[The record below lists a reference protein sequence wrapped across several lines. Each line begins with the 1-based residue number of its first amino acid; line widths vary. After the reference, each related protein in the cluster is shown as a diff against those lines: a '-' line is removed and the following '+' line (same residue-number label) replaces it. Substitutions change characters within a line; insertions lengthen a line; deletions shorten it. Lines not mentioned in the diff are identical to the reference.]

1 MRWACIL
8 LVLSGLSLATN
19 FALAKG
25 VYLSP
30 QAFLQQSFGSSSLV
44 SQALWLDDAD
54 KQQAKAIFRRD
65 YVGFRVRYW
74 QDGQDG
80 QKTAWILDEIG
91 KTRPITFGVV
101 VTGDQIENVTVLE
114 FRESR
119 GSEIRHPF
127 FTEQFVGLK
136 LAGEGADL
144 SDSVDGITG
153 ATLSVRAATRV
164 ARFALYLSTQVT
176 SNAQTRLDE

>member
-1 MRWACIL
+1 MRWTRTL
-8 LVLSGLSLATN
+8 LVSIALVLATS
-19 FALAKG
+19 FAMAKG

-30 QAFLQQSFGSSSLV
+30 QEFLQQSFGSFSQG

-54 KQQAKAIFRRD
+54 KQQDKAIFHRD

-74 QDGQDG
+74 QDGQ
-80 QKTAWILDEIG
+80 KTAWILNDIG

-119 GSEIRHPF
+119 GGEIRHPF
-127 FTEQFVGLK
+127 FTKQFAGLK

-164 ARFALYLSTQVT
+164 ARFALYLSTRVT
-176 SNAQTRLDE
+176 SNTQARLDE

>member
-1 MRWACIL
+1 MRWIRSL
-8 LVLSGLSLATN
+8 LLIIGLALATG
-19 FALAKG
+19 FAMAKG

-30 QAFLQQSFGSSSLV
+30 EEFLQQSFGSSSQA
-44 SQALWLDDAD
+44 SQALWLDDVD
-54 KQQAKAIFRRD
+54 KQRAKAIFRRD

-74 QDGQDG
+74 QDGE
-80 QKTAWILDEIG
+80 KTAWVLDEIG
-91 KTRPITFGVV
+91 KTRPITFGVL
-101 VTGDQIENVTVLE
+101 VTGDQIENITVLE

-136 LAGEGADL
+136 LTGEGADL

-164 ARFALYLSTQVT
+164 ARFALYLSKQAT
-176 SNAQTRLDE
+176 SNAQVRLDE

>member
-1 MRWACIL
+1 MLWTRSLLIL
-8 LVLSGLSLATN
+8 PALVLATSLAT
-19 FALAKG
+19 AKG
-25 VYLSP
+25 VYLTSE
-30 QAFLQQSFGSSSLV
+30 AFLQQSFGSSSPA
-44 SQALWLDDAD
+44 SRTLWLDDAD
-54 KQQAKAIFRRD
+54 KQQAKAIFQRD

-74 QDGQDG
+74 QEG
-80 QKTAWILDEIG
+80 QKTAWLLDEIG

-101 VTGDQIENVTVLE
+101 ISGDKIENVSVLE

-119 GSEIRHPF
+119 GSEIREPF
-127 FTEQFVGLK
+127 FTGQFVGVK
-136 LAGEGADL
+136 LRGEGADL

-176 SNAQTRLDE
+176 SNAPARPDE